1 MALDGLT
8 LYGITK
14 ELSDTLTGAKIDK
27 ISQAENDEILIST
40 RGNHQNKKLLLS
52 ANSSNPGI
60 YLVESYKKENP
71 LKAPTFL
78 MILRKYIQG
87 GRILSVTQEG
97 LERIIRIDIDTLDD
111 LKFQKTRSLI
121 IEIMGRH
128 SNIILI
134 DQESNKIL
142 DSVKRIPITVSSV
155 REVLPG
161 KEYQLPP
168 SQGKKNPLSE
178 LDASEFTAL
187 ISSKHMPVYKAI
199 YSSFDGIS
207 PTIAKEICHRAEV
220 DMDLMAEGMSTS
232 FTEKLFTVFERM
244 IKQIRADI
252 FHPCIVI
259 DKRFDKYIDFS
270 LIRLTMYDFLSI
282 EVQTSISETCEHF
295 YSRRDAKERMSQKG
309 AGLKKLMHT
318 KLERLENKRGK
329 QLGELADT
337 ENMDSYRQQADIL
350 TANMYQLRKGLKEI
364 ALPNFYSEHNEE
376 ILIPLDINKTPSEN
390 IQLLYKKY
398 NKLKN
403 RQNELTQQIQS
414 AEEEILYLQNV
425 LLSIEEADTTS
436 ELEEIRAE
444 LFAGG
449 YLKAKGIVK
458 KQKEATLSAPL
469 SFWSSDGVEILVGKN
484 NRQNDALT
492 LKTAA
497 PDNIWLH
504 TKDIP
509 GSHVIIRAESS
520 SVSDMT
526 LVEAATLAAYY
537 SKGKMSSKVAV
548 DYTVRKNVRK
558 PSGAKPGM
566 VIYDH
571 HSTIYVN
578 PAEDT
583 VVAIKNNPVPAD

>member
-14 ELSDTLTGAKIDK
+14 ELSDTLVGAKIDK
-27 ISQAENDEILIST
+27 ISQAENDEILLTT
-40 RGNHQNKKLLLS
+40 RASSQNKRLLIS

-60 YLVESYKKENP
+60 YFVESYKKENP

-111 LKFQKTRSLI
+111 LKFSKTRSLI
-121 IEIMGRH
+121 VEIMGRH

-134 DQESNKIL
+134 DKESGKIL

-161 KEYQLPP
+161 KEYHLPP
-168 SQGKKNPLSE
+168 SQGKIDPLGE
-178 LDASEFTAL
+178 LTLSDFNEQITG
-187 ISSKHMPVYKAI
+187 KHMPVYKAI
-199 YSSFDGIS
+199 YSSYDGIS
-207 PTIAKEICHRAEV
+207 PVIGKEVCHRAGV
-220 DMDLMAEGMSTS
+220 DLDTMAEGLA
-232 FTEKLFTVFERM
+232 FAFVEKLFTIFERM
-244 IKQIRADI
+244 MNQVKADI
-252 FHPCIVI
+252 VYPCIVT
-259 DKRFDKYIDFS
+259 DKRLDKYIDFS
-270 LIRLTMYDFLSI
+270 LIKLTMYDFLSI
-282 EVQTSISETCEHF
+282 EEQESVSAACENF
-295 YSRRDAKERMSQKG
+295 YRRRDAKERMSQKS
-309 AGLKKLMHT
+309 AGLKKLIST

-329 QLGELADT
+329 QLDELQDT
-337 ENMDSYRQQADIL
+337 ENMDRYRAHADIL
-350 TANMYQLRKGLKEI
+350 TANMYQLYKGLSEI
-364 ALPNFYSEHNEE
+364 TVTNFYSEQSEE
-376 ILIPLDINKTPSEN
+376 ITLSLDVNKTPSEN
-390 IQLLYKKY
+390 IQSLYKKY

-403 RQNELTQQIQS
+403 RQSELTHQIRS
-414 AEEEILYLQNV
+414 GEEEILYLQNV
-425 LLSIEEADTTS
+425 LLSIEGAETAA

-449 YLKAKGIVK
+449 YVKAKGIAK
-458 KQKEATLSAPL
+458 KQKEAVLSAPL
-469 SFWSSDGVEILVGKN
+469 SFWSSDGIEILVGKN
-484 NRQNDALT
+484 NRQNDTLT
-492 LKTAA
+492 LKTSS

-509 GSHVIIRAESS
+509 GSHVIIRAESKA
-520 SVSDMT
+520 VPDMT

-537 SKGKMSSKVAV
+537 SKGRMSSKVAV
-548 DYTVRKNVRK
+548 DYTLRKNVRK

-571 HSTIYVN
+571 HTTIYVN

-583 VVAIKNNPVPAD
+583 VIAIKNNPAPMR